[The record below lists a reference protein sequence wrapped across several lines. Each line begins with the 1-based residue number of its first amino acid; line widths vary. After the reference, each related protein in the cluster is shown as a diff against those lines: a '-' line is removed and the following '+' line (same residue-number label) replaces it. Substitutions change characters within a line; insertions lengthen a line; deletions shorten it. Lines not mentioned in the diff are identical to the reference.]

1 MAKSE
6 ADSKKIQMVDIAR
19 LAGVSTSTVSR
30 ALNGNPLINI
40 ETRERIADLAKS
52 LKYTINLGAK
62 NLRSGENRTIG
73 VVIPYQDQVRQD
85 ITDPFFMT
93 MLGNLA
99 DQLTK
104 QNFDLLFSRIS
115 ADRIDELSQLYESGR
130 VGGLI
135 VIGQWDQ
142 HKKLNELARRE
153 IPFVVWGGQ
162 LPRQL
167 YCTVGSDNFNGGYL
181 AAKHLLGLGR
191 RRILFLGD
199 KHATETKQRYAGYL
213 HAHEVSKVPINDDLY
228 IPSPFTV
235 AEAKADIDNFFQK
248 KIAFDAI
255 FAASDL
261 LAITAMGAVTQHGL
275 RIPQDVS
282 VVGYDDI
289 GMAEHTYP
297 PLTTVRQPIDLAGQA
312 LVESLMHVL
321 SEKHADSQVIKT
333 DLIIRKS
340 TCSV

>member
-1 MAKSE
+1 
-6 ADSKKIQMVDIAR
+6 MVDIAR

-30 ALNGNPLINI
+30 ALNGNPLINV
-40 ETRERIADLAKS
+40 ETRERIAELAKS
-52 LKYTINLGAK
+52 LKYSINLSAK

-73 VVIPYQDQVRQD
+73 VVIPYEDQIRQD

-104 QNFDLLFSRIS
+104 QNFDLLFSRIA
-115 ADRIDELSQLYESGR
+115 ADHIEDLSQLYESGR

-135 VIGQWDQ
+135 VVGQWDQ
-142 HKKLNELARRE
+142 HEKLNELARRE
-153 IPFVVWGGQ
+153 VPFVVWGGQ

-167 YCTVGSDNFNGGYL
+167 YCTVGSDNYNGGFL
-181 AAKHLLGLGR
+181 AANHLLSLGR
-191 RRILFLGD
+191 RKIVFMGD

-213 HAHEVSKVPINDDLY
+213 HAHEVNQVAIDPQLY

-235 AEAKADIDNFFQK
+235 AEAREDIKVFLQK
-248 KIAFDAI
+248 QIAFDAM

-261 LAITAMGAVTQHGL
+261 LAITAMGAMTEAGL

-289 GMAEHTYP
+289 GLAEHTYP
-297 PLTTVRQPIDLAGQA
+297 PLTTIRQPMDLAGQA
-312 LVESLMHVL
+312 LVENLMRVL
-321 SEKHADSQVIKT
+321 SDKHADSQVVKT
-333 DLIIRKS
+333 DLIIRNS
-340 TCSV
+340 TCPV